1 MNQTSH
7 DDNHVHTTEPSVIYL
22 AGGRFWAMQKLLDCL
37 RGVVETTCG
46 YANGHV
52 EHPSREQVESDTTGA
67 RETVRVTYDPAV
79 VSLDTILYA
88 FFSVID
94 PTVSD
99 AQGKDKGKRFQTG
112 IYFTDDA
119 IGRTAKRIAATEEFR
134 YHDIATEVKPLES
147 FYEADEDQQHYLDK
161 NPDAPCRIS
170 DVAFDRIAN
179 LIVDAGPYR
188 APADDD
194 EAWASLTPTAY
205 DVTRIQGTEP
215 YGSSDFYQSFE
226 PGLYVD
232 VVTGEPLFSSAD
244 KFPST
249 CGWPSFCKPIDP
261 NVLRPRV
268 DKSFGMTRIE
278 LSSRVGSSHLGH
290 LYLDDEE
297 SPNGMRY
304 CINGAAMRFIPRGA
318 MKDRG
323 YGDLLEYVP
332 MPSFEEAQENEVPKK
347 RRGFFSRRAK

>member
-1 MNQTSH
+1 MNQIPHEAHPGSSP
-7 DDNHVHTTEPSVIYL
+7 DPADIYL
-22 AGGRFWAMQKLLDCL
+22 AGGRFWALQKLFDCL
-37 RGVVETTCG
+37 RGVIDTTCG

-52 EHPSREQVESDTTGA
+52 EHPSREQVESDATGA
-67 RETVRVTYDPAV
+67 RETVHVVYDPAA
-79 VSLDTILYA
+79 VSLDTVLYA
-88 FFSVID
+88 FFSVIN
-94 PTVSD
+94 PTVSN
-99 AQGKDKGKRFQTG
+99 AQGKDKGTRFQTG

-119 IGRTAKRIAATEEFR
+119 SGQTARRIAATEEFR
-134 YHDIATEVKPLES
+134 YRAIATEVKPLES
-147 FYEADEDQQHYLDK
+147 FYEADEGQQRYLDK

-170 DVAFDRIAN
+170 EVAFERVSN
-179 LIVDAGPYR
+179 LIIDAGPYR

-194 EAWASLTPTAY
+194 EAWASLTPAAY

-215 YGSSDFYQSFE
+215 YASSDLYQSFE

-249 CGWPSFCKPIDP
+249 CGWPSFFKPIDP
-261 NVLRPRV
+261 NVLRTRI

-304 CINGAAMRFIPRGA
+304 CINGAALRFIPRDA
-318 MKDRG
+318 MKAKG
-323 YGDLLEYVP
+323 YGQLLEYVP
-332 MPSFEEAQENEVPKK
+332 MPSFEEAQKEEAPRNEPPPV
-347 RRGFFSRRAK
+347 SWT